1 MGYHFPTLP
10 RIIFKPHDRLP
21 TTTNPLSYTMTRTER
36 SQSLRALAKDRS
48 GSRNGMDMSV
58 PKGGAGAY
66 NWGSIDSEFRY
77 EDDAL
82 LDEAADLEDQAKENG
97 CEPLLFFLLI
107 SCHILLAAPDPTSKK
122 PAAVRRTSNVTDQD
136 RENAI
141 KVRKNALKSDGGMFF
156 SRRYSTIY
164 IVLTIHT
171 VIDLAAIARSSVA
184 VSCSPP
190 KEGTIV

>member
-1 MGYHFPTLP
+1 MIDP
-10 RIIFKPHDRLP
+10 P
-21 TTTNPLSYTMTRTER
+21 TTTTHSHTMTRTER

-48 GSRNGMDMSV
+48 GSRNGMDMST

-82 LDEAADLEDQAKENG
+82 LDEAADFEDQAKETG
-97 CEPLLFFLLI
+97 CKPFPASVLPSYI
-107 SCHILLAAPDPTSKK
+107 VSCLLAAPNPTSKK

-141 KVRKNALKSDGGMFF
+141 KVRKNALKSDGSTFF
-156 SRRYSTIY
+156 HTVTASSTYTNNTHSRRPGRNCSLFCCRLQFTPQGYYHS
-164 IVLTIHT
+164 
-171 VIDLAAIARSSVA
+171 LAF
-184 VSCSPP
+184 
-190 KEGTIV
+190 T